1 MRKPPPENPNAAER
15 RADGASRAE
24 KPAKSPV
31 TDRRTL
37 GWEKAPRE
45 ARYDDANIE
54 SANIESMAIDPEE
67 LRDFLSADGQDVG
80 ADPVFKERLRETLW
94 KLVEDRYGTGDDDA
108 SER

>member
-1 MRKPPPENPNAAER
+1 MRKQPPESPSAAER

-45 ARYDDANIE
+45 ARYDDANV
-54 SANIESMAIDPEE
+54 ESMAIDPEE

-94 KLVEDRYGTGDDDA
+94 KLVEDRYGSGDDDTT
-108 SER
+108 ER